1 MKSDGTLDGKVVGEI
16 GVAMAV
22 ERLLRNG
29 YSVAIPIVDDG
40 YDLLA
45 FDGRR
50 HWRIQVKATGSEG
63 KNRTRIRIGRGRN
76 KCASYCP
83 KHVDAFIVVN
93 IRTHIAMCVPVAKA
107 AGRSWLNFSA
117 HHLWSDFGVLRKLKQ
132 QRC

>member
-1 MKSDGTLDGKVVGEI
+1 MQSDGPLNGNVICEI

-50 HWRIQVKATGSEG
+50 HWRIQVKATAACGQ
-63 KNRTRIRIGRGRN
+63 NRSRIRIGRGR
-76 KCASYCP
+76 KKTAFYCP
-83 KHVDAFIVVN
+83 KHVDAFIAVN
-93 IRTHIAMCVPVAKA
+93 IRTQIVMCVPVAKA
-107 AGRSWLNFSA
+107 VGRSWLNFSA
-117 HHLWSDFGVLRKLKQ
+117 HHLWSDFGVLRQLKQ